1 MSYHLIKSIK
11 NDSFTSQLPSQK
23 ELIEKIN
30 SQTRS
35 TKKLVSL
42 LLLQKDPI
50 SNYKKGDK
58 NGKTI

>member
-1 MSYHLIKSIK
+1 LIKNTRK
-11 NDSFTSQLPSQK
+11 DSFTSDLPTQK

-42 LLLQKDPI
+42 LLLQTDPI